1 MNELL
6 NTESLHRMAVSAFEW
21 LAVHGLRLPLALP
34 VFLGGRW
41 LVRRLTAWLDAAL
54 VRSRVEDTLR
64 SFLCNMAHYALLTAV
79 VLAALGQLGLNITSF
94 LAVLG
99 AAGLAVGLAL
109 KDSLSNFAA
118 GVMIILMKFF
128 KKGDFITAAGT
139 SGTVSAIRIFN
150 TYLTTPDNQMVVVP
164 NNAILS
170 GVIVNASAHETRRI
184 DLVVGVG
191 YGDHIP
197 GVKAILEG
205 LLKGEERILQD
216 PAPLVAVSELAES
229 SVLFVVRPWCR
240 TEDYWAVRFDLIERI
255 KMAFDAQGVSI
266 PFPQVDVHLRQQTG

>member
-1 MNELL
+1 MNEWF
-6 NTESLHRMAVSAFEW
+6 NAESLHRMGVATFKWVAI
-21 LAVHGLRLPLALP
+21 HGLKLLLALL
-34 VFLGGRW
+34 VFLVGRW
-41 LVRRLTAWLDAAL
+41 LARRMMALLDKAL
-54 VRSRVEDTLR
+54 ERSRVEDTLR
-64 SFLCNMAHYALLTAV
+64 SFLGNMAYYALLAAV
-79 VLAALGQLGLNITSF
+79 VLAALGQVGLNITSF

-128 KKGDFITAAGT
+128 KKGDYISAGGT

-150 TYLTTPDNQMVVVP
+150 TYLTTPDNQVVVVP

-170 GVIVNASAHETRRI
+170 GVIVNASANDTRRI

-197 GVKAILEG
+197 NVKAILEAI
-205 LLKGEERILQD
+205 LKEDERILQD
-216 PAPLVAVSELAES
+216 PSPQVAVSELAES

-240 TEDYWAVRFDLIERI
+240 TENYWSLRFDLTEKI
-255 KMAFDAQGVSI
+255 KLAFDAQGVSI
-266 PFPQVDVHLRQQTG
+266 PFPQMDVHIRNQAG